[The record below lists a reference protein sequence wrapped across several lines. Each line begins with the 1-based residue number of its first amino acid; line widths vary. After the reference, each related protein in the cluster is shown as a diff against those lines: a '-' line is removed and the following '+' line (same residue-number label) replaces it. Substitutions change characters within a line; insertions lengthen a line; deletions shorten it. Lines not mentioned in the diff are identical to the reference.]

1 MIFEGNFHVL
11 QTEVP
16 IDTPSADDQK
26 SDEQKPIYHSDLLV
40 VIGSPERPP
49 IGFDQRRLITNSLTV
64 TDAGTVVANVRVG
77 KKFKSET
84 PTEVVFAVVMAPV
97 RVAPMA

>member
-1 MIFEGNFHVL
+1 MIFEGNFHVS

-40 VIGSPERPP
+40 VIGSPKAPY
-49 IGFDQRRLITNSLTV
+49 GLDQSLLITNSLMV
-64 TDAGTVVANVRVG
+64 TDAGTVVENVRVG

-84 PTEVVFAVVMAPV
+84 PTEVAVALVIAPV
-97 RVAPMA
+97 REAPIA

>member
-1 MIFEGNFHVL
+1 MIFESNFHVS

-40 VIGSPERPP
+40 VIGNPKAPY
-49 IGFDQRRLITNSLTV
+49 GLDYKRLITNSFTTIV
-64 TDAGTVVANVRVG
+64 VVAADANVNDG
-77 KKFKSET
+77 MKFKSAIVNGPVTLAE
-84 PTEVVFAVVMAPV
+84 AAIAGAAPD
-97 RVAPMA
+97 

>member
-1 MIFEGNFHVL
+1 MIFESNFHVS

-40 VIGSPERPP
+40 VIGSPERLP
-49 IGFDQRRLITNSLTV
+49 IGLDYKRLITNSFTTIV
-64 TDAGTVVANVRVG
+64 VVAADANVNDG
-77 KKFKSET
+77 MKFKSAIVNGPVTLAE
-84 PTEVVFAVVMAPV
+84 AAIAGAAPD
-97 RVAPMA
+97 

>member
-1 MIFEGNFHVL
+1 MIFEGNFHVS

-40 VIGSPERPP
+40 VIGDPKAPY
-49 IGFDQRRLITNSLTV
+49 GFWCQTLLITNSVTV
-64 TDAGTVVANVRVG
+64 NTVGR
-77 KKFKSET
+77 
-84 PTEVVFAVVMAPV
+84 AVVNVNVGMKFRSVNAKLAT
-97 RVAPMA
+97 VAAD

>member
-1 MIFEGNFHVL
+1 MIFEGNFHVS

-40 VIGSPERPP
+40 VIGDPKAPY
-49 IGFDQRRLITNSLTV
+49 GLDQSLLITNSLMV

>member
-1 MIFEGNFHVL
+1 MIFEGNFHVS

-84 PTEVVFAVVMAPV
+84 PTEVVFAVVMAPEIE
-97 RVAPMA
+97 APMA